1 MIRVDIKTG
10 SQAGDITQIPTNDE
24 TMELEEK
31 MNSLNRR
38 IANTVQLYNGML
50 SYEKNLVA
58 HSSGFSTI
66 VVVASQLVALGMVV
80 SGVIAMFILRKG
92 ITSRKSR

>member
-24 TMELEEK
+24 TQELEEK

-38 IANTVQLYNGML
+38 ISNTVQLYNGML
-50 SYEKNLVA
+50 SYEKDLVS
-58 HSSGFSTI
+58 HSSSFSTI
-66 VVVASQLVALGMVV
+66 VVIAS
-80 SGVIAMFILRKG
+80 
-92 ITSRKSR
+92 